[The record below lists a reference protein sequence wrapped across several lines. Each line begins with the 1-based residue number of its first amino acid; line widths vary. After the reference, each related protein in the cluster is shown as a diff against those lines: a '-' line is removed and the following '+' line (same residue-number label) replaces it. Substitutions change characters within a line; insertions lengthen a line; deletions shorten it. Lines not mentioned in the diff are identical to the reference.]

1 MEVLKKTEGGFDLA
15 AAEHVL
21 CWHINTALQIVNA
34 LRFKG
39 NVAPFAVETQASAFS
54 FLLFFLLFAEVQIF
68 CIDCKTIFRLCQKP
82 FECCPMCRR
91 SVQTVAWDEHT
102 PGLRVKPVEGVD
114 AGVHACHE
122 KAEKIL
128 GRIKKKNFWSEREIK
143 LAMVHRALQL
153 WWAAATTKSGAGSS
167 ALANRGLD
175 LQWHACPWRMLT
187 DAALTSESQ
196 EERCRFGCLQ
206 PRGC

>member
-15 AAEHVL
+15 AAENVL

-39 NVAPFAVETQASAFS
+39 NIAPFAVETQASAFS

-102 PGLRVKPVEGVD
+102 PGLRVKPVEGVH

-128 GRIKKKNFWSEREIK
+128 GRIKKKNFWDQASHGASSFATVVGGGYHKIRSRK
-143 LAMVHRALQL
+143 LGTCKQRLGPAVACMSLENVDRCSTDVRVAGGKVSV
-153 WWAAATTKSGAGSS
+153 WMPAA
-167 ALANRGLD
+167 
-175 LQWHACPWRMLT
+175 
-187 DAALTSESQ
+187 
-196 EERCRFGCLQ
+196 
-206 PRGC
+206 

>member
-1 MEVLKKTEGGFDLA
+1 MRAAPMEVLKKIEGGFDLA

-128 GRIKKKNFWSEREIK
+128 GRIKKKNFWDQASHGASSFATVVGGGYHKIRSRK
-143 LAMVHRALQL
+143 LGTCKQRLGPL
-153 WWAAATTKSGAGSS
+153 SGMHVPGE
-167 ALANRGLD
+167 
-175 LQWHACPWRMLT
+175 C
-187 DAALTSESQ
+187 
-196 EERCRFGCLQ
+196 
-206 PRGC
+206 